1 MPSAK
6 QLMQVVAI
14 QSEIIKLGP
23 DLGAVLS
30 LAADR
35 SLSLIAADGAVVE
48 LAEGDEMVYRAVSG
62 IAGAHLGLRL
72 QQAGSLSGTC
82 VHAGTIL
89 RCDDSETDPRVDR
102 DACRLIGLRSMLLLP
117 LKHDGK
123 TIGVLKAMSRRIAG
137 FDESDEELLGLL
149 SESIGA
155 AMYFATQLGSDDLFH
170 RATHDPLTGLAN
182 RSLFMERLRNVIARQ
197 RRADTPAGLIM
208 LDMDGL
214 KQVNDTYGHRAGD
227 VLLCEFAQRIHATA
241 RQSDTVARLGGDEFA
256 IILQPVETI
265 PNGIEAAIHRIEQQI
280 NQPFAFEGIELPLRA
295 GIGAAAFP
303 HDSEDVAALLEL
315 ADQRMYAIKHAR
327 QRRHH

>member
-14 QSEIIKLGP
+14 QTEIIKLGP

-30 LAADR
+30 LAVDR
-35 SLSLIAADGAVVE
+35 TLPLINADGAVVE
-48 LAEGDEMVYRAVSG
+48 LAEADEMVYRAVSG
-62 IAGAHLGLRL
+62 IASTHLGLRL
-72 QQAGSLSGTC
+72 KQAGSLSGAC
-82 VHAGTIL
+82 VRTGTIL
-89 RCDDSETDPRVDR
+89 RCDDTETDDRVDR
-102 DACRLIGLRSMLLLP
+102 DACRRVGLRSMLVLP

-123 TIGVLKAMSRRIAG
+123 TIGVLKAMSRQIAG
-137 FDESDEELLGLL
+137 FAKRDESLLGLL

-155 AMYFATQLGSDDLFH
+155 AMYFASQLGNDDLFH

-182 RSLFMERLRNVIARQ
+182 RSLFMDRLRNVIAR
-197 RRADTPAGLIM
+197 RHRAHATAGVVM

-227 VLLCEFAQRIHATA
+227 VVLCEFAQRIHAAA

-256 IILQPVETI
+256 IILQPVDDI
-265 PNGIEAAIHRIEQQI
+265 PRGIEAAIRRIEQQI

-295 GIGAAAFP
+295 SIGSAAFP
-303 HDSEDVAALLEL
+303 NDSDDVMALLEL
-315 ADQRMYAIKHAR
+315 ADQRMYATKHAR
-327 QRRHH
+327 YRLPH